1 MPWINLSHV
10 FMVDLLVKARNGR
23 KCGAARKECDGK
35 GGTSQ
40 KEERGTRKVPAGAGK
55 KAGRGGKPGHS
66 SQLT

>member
-35 GGTSQ
+35 GETSQ
-40 KEERGTRKVPAGAGK
+40 KEE
-55 KAGRGGKPGHS
+55 
-66 SQLT
+66 